1 MIESSKHVIRR
12 ALVSVS
18 DKAGIVDFCRQL
30 ESLGIEIFSTGGTLR
45 SLKDAGVAVHSVSD
59 ITGFPEILD
68 GRVKTLHPAIHAG
81 LLAELDK
88 NEHLEQLKAHNIQ
101 SIDLLVVN
109 LYPFEATLAKGAPHE
124 EIVENIDIGGPT
136 MLRSSAKNY
145 KWTAVV
151 TKSSR
156 YDEIIEM
163 LKANNCTLPEDYRQK
178 LAEEVF
184 EQTAF
189 YDSVISAY
197 FRKCNHTCNPEALTV
212 PLKLAQKLRYGE
224 NPHQSAAL
232 YGGFLDIFHQLHGKE
247 LSYNNILDI
256 DAAAKLILEFENES
270 ALAIVKHTNPCGV
283 ALGEDLVD
291 AFNLAY
297 QTDTVS
303 AFGGIIVVTRTID
316 KAVAET
322 IHSLFTE
329 LIIAPEFTPEAF
341 EVLTKK
347 RDRRLITVNFATL
360 RASLSYD
367 LKSVAGY
374 SYLRQDTDLSLL
386 GNSKMSVVTVR
397 QPTDDEMRSLMF
409 GWKVAKH
416 VKSNSII
423 YSNSRRALGIGAGQ
437 MSRVDSSR
445 IAVEKAKLMGI
456 DLQGSTM
463 ASDAYFPFA
472 DGVEE
477 AMKAG
482 ATAVIQPGGSVRDQ
496 DVIDAANKFNM
507 AMVFTGQRHF
517 RH

>member
-1 MIESSKHVIRR
+1 MR
-12 ALVSVS
+12 
-18 DKAGIVDFCRQL
+18 
-30 ESLGIEIFSTGGTLR
+30 
-45 SLKDAGVAVHSVSD
+45 
-59 ITGFPEILD
+59 
-68 GRVKTLHPAIHAG
+68 
-81 LLAELDK
+81 
-88 NEHLEQLKAHNIQ
+88 
-101 SIDLLVVN
+101 
-109 LYPFEATLAKGAPHE
+109 ATLAKGAPHE

-341 EVLTKK
+341 EVLTQKK
-347 RDRRLITVNFATL
+347 RSPID
-360 RASLSYD
+360 
-367 LKSVAGY
+367 Y
-374 SYLRQDTDLSLL
+374 S
-386 GNSKMSVVTVR
+386 
-397 QPTDDEMRSLMF
+397 
-409 GWKVAKH
+409 
-416 VKSNSII
+416 
-423 YSNSRRALGIGAGQ
+423 
-437 MSRVDSSR
+437 
-445 IAVEKAKLMGI
+445 
-456 DLQGSTM
+456 
-463 ASDAYFPFA
+463 
-472 DGVEE
+472 
-477 AMKAG
+477 
-482 ATAVIQPGGSVRDQ
+482 
-496 DVIDAANKFNM
+496 
-507 AMVFTGQRHF
+507 
-517 RH
+517 